1 MLGRRDDRPAPAEG
15 FRDDVD
21 ALASRIDMLAAVVR
35 ETSGA
40 LGAVRGEVAQTERRL
55 GGRLEKDVAEVA
67 RALTRV
73 QDEIAQLRAR
83 SERRTPSAAPDAELA
98 HEVTVLADR
107 VKTLSAMTGENAS
120 QLAARDGSLASL
132 REALTEEGQR
142 LDVALDAVR
151 RDVAE
156 LAARM
161 ADAARRPSAT
171 AAPDTR
177 LDGRVSALAD
187 RLDGLAGS
195 LRETTGALAAT
206 NATVAGVGGRVDD
219 LAAALETH
227 SSETR
232 AATAALE
239 REVDALRK
247 RLASDPASQAQV
259 ARLESSVLALGEHV
273 DAVSAMV
280 RSGAGEIAREDQA
293 EALDRRIDA
302 LAAQVDGLATEMRDR
317 AAEDRRPDEP
327 SQGLG
332 EDALTTR
339 LEPLSEEIARLADR
353 IDATAAEAR
362 GVEQDV
368 HQALAGRVDELERDQ
383 STLRLE
389 LSSSVSALADE
400 QQSLAEEIER
410 VATVAQEALSRPTG
424 DPAPALR
431 ELAAKL
437 EQIDEDRRGVARR
450 LADAE
455 SAWADEREALR
466 AQLEQLTMSASETG
480 SPAGE
485 EAERLVSEL
494 ASRLE
499 RLERE
504 RESVAELAS
513 LADGWTNSL
522 ATLAARVDYGLI
534 KLQQA
539 AAAPSGTA
547 EAKEL
552 VELAAR
558 VAAMESDRDAV
569 LGELNRATE
578 SWALER
584 AALHERVAELS
595 ARIVT
600 GPLDAPTLA
609 SVDLGDASQELDR
622 LRIGLEGIRM
632 RLAYHEKTVAEIGSK
647 SIVERLDELSE
658 RLDRLQFAVAAGAVT
673 GPLDGTGSSMLGLD
687 VSELLRRIEHAE
699 RAAATQRKDMLG
711 HLERVAARMD
721 WRLHRLEQHDTT
733 NVV

>member
-1 MLGRRDDRPAPAEG
+1 MRGRRDDRPAPAEG

-40 LGAVRGEVAQTERRL
+40 VVAVQGEVAQAERRL
-55 GGRLEKDVAEVA
+55 DGRLEKDVTDLG

-83 SERRTPSAAPDAELA
+83 SERRAPSTAPDAELA

-107 VKTLSAMTGENAS
+107 VRTLSAMVSENAS
-120 QLAARDGSLASL
+120 RIAARDGSFASL
-132 REALTEEGQR
+132 RDTVTQEGQR
-142 LDVALDAVR
+142 VDVALEALR
-151 RDVAE
+151 GELSE

-161 ADAARRPSAT
+161 ADAARRSAAT
-171 AAPDTR
+171 GAPDAR
-177 LDGRVSALAD
+177 LDGRVTALAD

-195 LRETTGALAAT
+195 LRETTGGLAA
-206 NATVAGVGGRVDD
+206 AHVKIAGVDGRIDE
-219 LAAALETH
+219 LAAALEAH

-232 AATAALE
+232 AATTALE
-239 REVDALRK
+239 RGVAALSE
-247 RLASDPASQAQV
+247 RLASDPASREQV
-259 ARLESSVLALGEHV
+259 ARLEGSVVALGEHV
-273 DAVSAMV
+273 DAVSALV
-280 RSGAGEIAREDQA
+280 RSGAGDIAREEEA
-293 EALDRRIDA
+293 EALNERLDA
-302 LAAQVDGLATEMRDR
+302 LAAHVDGLAAEIRERATED
-317 AAEDRRPDEP
+317 ARPSEA
-327 SQGLG
+327 SHGLT
-332 EDALTTR
+332 EDALTVQ
-339 LEPLSEEIARLADR
+339 LEPLSAEIARLADR
-353 IDATAAEAR
+353 VDETAAEAKR
-362 GVEQDV
+362 VEHDV
-368 HQALAGRVDELERDQ
+368 NQALAGRMDELERGQ

-410 VATVAQEALSRPTG
+410 VATVAQEALSRPTA

-437 EQIDEDRRGVARR
+437 EQIDEDRRSVARQ

-455 SAWADEREALR
+455 SAWADERETLR
-466 AQLEQLTMSASETG
+466 VQLERLTMTASETG

-485 EAERLVSEL
+485 DAERIVSEL
-494 ASRLE
+494 TSRLE

-539 AAAPSGTA
+539 TAAPSGTA
-547 EAKEL
+547 DAKEL
-552 VELAAR
+552 VELAGR
-558 VAAMESDRDAV
+558 VAAMESDRDSV

-578 SWALER
+578 SWAIER

-609 SVDLGDASQELDR
+609 SVDLGDASAELDR

-647 SIVERLDELSE
+647 SIVDRLDELSE
-658 RLDRLQFAVAAGAVT
+658 RLDRLQFAVAASAAT
-673 GPLDGTGSSMLGLD
+673 GPLDGSGSSMLGLD
-687 VSELLRRIEHAE
+687 VGELLRRIEQAE
-699 RAAATQRKDMLG
+699 RSAANQRKDMLG

-721 WRLHRLEQHDTT
+721 WRLHRLEQHDGTK
-733 NVV
+733 VV